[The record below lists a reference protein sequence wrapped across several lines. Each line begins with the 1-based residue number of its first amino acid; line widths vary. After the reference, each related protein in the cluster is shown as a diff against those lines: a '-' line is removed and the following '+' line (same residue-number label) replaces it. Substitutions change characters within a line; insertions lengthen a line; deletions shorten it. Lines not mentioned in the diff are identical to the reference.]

1 MNTSIKMM
9 EKYLEGSG
17 THLPQSFKDTW
28 ELGDISELV
37 QLEISVILS
46 R

>member
-1 MNTSIKMM
+1 MNTGIETM
-9 EKYLEGSG
+9 EKYLEGTG
-17 THLPQSFKDTW
+17 THLPQSFRDTW
-28 ELGDISELV
+28 ELGDISDLV